1 MLRTI
6 IWFAYF
12 WVLLVLIMPA
22 LIKVRALH
30 KAEKLAERDLEVDR
44 IVKKWARSLVKLS
57 GTKVLVT
64 GQEHVPAQGGVAFIS
79 NHQGNFDIPI
89 LLGYIDKPK
98 AFIAKRELQKMPL
111 ISSWMYYMNCV
122 FIDRGNARAGLKAI
136 QEGAARL
143 KQGYSQVIFPEG
155 TRSRGI
161 QMGEFKH
168 GSFKLATKAQVPI
181 VPVTIKGSY
190 NIMETNG
197 GLIKPAVV
205 EVIISE
211 PVPTAGLS
219 KEEIDELPEKVRNI
233 IELQLISNNS
243 QT

>member
-12 WVLLVLIMPA
+12 WVFLILIMPE
-22 LIKVRALH
+22 LIKVKALH
-30 KAEKLAERDLEVDR
+30 KAEKFTERDLEVDR
-44 IVKKWARSLVKLS
+44 VVKKWARSLVKLS
-57 GTKVLVT
+57 GTKVFVT
-64 GQEHVPAQGGVAFIS
+64 GQEHVPAQGGVVFVS

-98 AFIAKRELQKMPL
+98 AFIAKKELKKMPL

-122 FIDRGNARAGLKAI
+122 FIDRGHPRAGLKSI
-136 QEGAARL
+136 QEGAAYL

-155 TRSRGI
+155 TRSRSNN
-161 QMGEFKH
+161 MGEFKP
-168 GSFKLATKAQVPI
+168 GSFKLATKAEVPI

-190 NIMETNG
+190 HIMEANG

-205 EVIISE
+205 RVIISE
-211 PVPTAGLS
+211 PVSTKGLS
-219 KEEIDELPEKVRNI
+219 KEETDELPEKVRNI
-233 IELQLISNNS
+233 IELQLRPDNS
-243 QT
+243 RK